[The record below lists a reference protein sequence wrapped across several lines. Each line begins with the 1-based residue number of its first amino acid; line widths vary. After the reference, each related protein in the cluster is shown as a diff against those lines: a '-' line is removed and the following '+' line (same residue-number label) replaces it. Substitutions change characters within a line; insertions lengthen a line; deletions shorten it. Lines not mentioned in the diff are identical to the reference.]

1 MAKIYLE
8 KLFGDKLFDNYLR
21 LKKWALK
28 GGLAVLDQ
36 AVFSGAN
43 FLSSILLARWLSSI
57 NFGEFAIGL
66 AILTFFMQVYTSF
79 ALEPMSV
86 LGPSGYHDH
95 LPSYLMGQVWLLILI
110 LVPLSALLGVLVL
123 VSQLFIAIS
132 DNSLMILLV
141 EKRRIVA
148 RPMGSKT
155 R

>member
-86 LGPSGYHDH
+86 LGPSGYQDH

>member
-66 AILTFFMQVYTSF
+66 AILTFFM
-79 ALEPMSV
+79 
-86 LGPSGYHDH
+86 H
-95 LPSYLMGQVWLLILI
+95 
-110 LVPLSALLGVLVL
+110 
-123 VSQLFIAIS
+123 
-132 DNSLMILLV
+132 
-141 EKRRIVA
+141 
-148 RPMGSKT
+148 
-155 R
+155 